1 MKMSRL
7 DYNITFIQ
15 CPHCKERVKKL
26 INIKTKRGFKLITRQ
41 CDCKHKYKVT
51 TIEVPNSLSN
61 AFRLMSQKR
70 KWNESRLS

>member
-1 MKMSRL
+1 MSKL

-26 INIKTKRGFKLITRQ
+26 IDIKIEGRFKLFTRQ

-51 TIEVPNSLSN
+51 TIEVPDSLSN
-61 AFRLMSQKR
+61 AFRRMSRKR
-70 KWNESRLS
+70 RWNESRLS